1 MAERYKK
8 LLRPDLILIILVIA
22 AGFGIYYLG
31 QEIGGT
37 PEEEKEL
44 ERQIVR
50 RKTTLDDLAAEVA
63 ELETRVT
70 DLEALPFPQPYLSRE
85 EATNLGPA
93 ISAYVSDNGLKLLN
107 FNTSRQEIPI
117 NEDELRPVIS
127 YLIIAQGDAPAL
139 VGLLKLVDA
148 VDTAVVQSL
157 EFTRDLPLQ
166 PPEGEAPAPVDQN
179 MPIDWIL
186 NLSMVVHY
194 SLE

>member
-37 PEEEKEL
+37 PEEEKDL

-50 RKTTLDDLAAEVA
+50 RKTTLDDLAGEVA

-70 DLEALPFPQPYLSRE
+70 DLEALPFPQPYLSLE

-107 FNTSRQEIPI
+107 FNTSRQQIPI
-117 NEDELRPVIS
+117 NEEQQRPVIS

-157 EFTRDLPLQ
+157 EFTRDLPIQ
-166 PPEGEAPAPVDQN
+166 SPDGVAPAPVDPN
-179 MPIDWIL
+179 LPIDWIL
-186 NLSMVVHY
+186 DMSMVVHY
-194 SLE
+194 SLQ

>member
-37 PEEEKEL
+37 PEEEKDL

-50 RKTTLDDLAAEVA
+50 RKTTLDDLAVEVA

-70 DLEALPFPQPYLSRE
+70 DLEALPFPQPFLSLE

-93 ISAYVSDNGLKLLN
+93 ISAYVSDNGLTLLN
-107 FNTSRQEIPI
+107 FNTSRQQIPI
-117 NEDELRPVIS
+117 NEEEQRPVIS

-157 EFTRDLPLQ
+157 EFTRALPIQ
-166 PPEGEAPAPVDQN
+166 SPDGEAPAPVDPN
-179 MPIDWIL
+179 LPIDWIL
-186 NLSMVVHY
+186 NMSMVVHY
-194 SLE
+194 SLQ